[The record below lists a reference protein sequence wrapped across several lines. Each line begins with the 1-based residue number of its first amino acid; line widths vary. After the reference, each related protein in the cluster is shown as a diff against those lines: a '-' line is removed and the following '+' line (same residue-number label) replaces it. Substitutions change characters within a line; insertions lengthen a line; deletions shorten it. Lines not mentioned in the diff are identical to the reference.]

1 MKLRQRSQEREN
13 RPDNSQQCQ
22 SVPPWLGAL
31 TVGAAFCLLLW
42 GESKRPLRRSAPEP
56 KLRRNVRNLA
66 IAGIAGITLQ
76 LAEAPVTPY
85 LTRLVERRRWGLVKR
100 LPLPLW
106 ADVTLA
112 VVLLDYTFYLWHA
125 LNHKVPFLWRFH
137 QPHHVDLGLDTSTAL
152 RFHFGELSISVG
164 WRASQILLIG
174 VSPFALS
181 VWQLLMLVE
190 IMFHHS
196 NLKLPIRTE
205 RVLSKLIVTPRLH
218 GIHHSIIKQEQESNW
233 SSGLTVWDYL
243 HGTLR
248 ENIPQSEL
256 TMGVPA
262 YLDPTDT
269 DFADVV
275 VMPFHE
281 QRDSWRP
288 PNGKVPTRSVTAV
301 PANRLLA

>member
-1 MKLRQRSQEREN
+1 MPERAAVA
-13 RPDNSQQCQ
+13 RRLDSGRGVLPALVGRKQATLATLGTGTQIAPQC
-22 SVPPWLGAL
+22 SEFSDRRHCRHYFATSGSTGHTLFDPIGGTPALG
-31 TVGAAFCLLLW
+31 F
-42 GESKRPLRRSAPEP
+42 SK
-56 KLRRNVRNLA
+56 K
-66 IAGIAGITLQ
+66 
-76 LAEAPVTPY
+76 
-85 LTRLVERRRWGLVKR
+85 TR
-100 LPLPLW
+100 LPLW